1 MAARK
6 TQSSTKAA
14 PKPAP
19 VEEPQEVKEEDL
31 DVLEETEDEEDDDV
45 EMQARGVARRKGV
58 KTKAERRRE
67 FANWC
72 ANNKY
77 ASEAQ
82 IREALKTIVGA

>member
-6 TQSSTKAA
+6 TQASAKAA

-19 VEEPQEVKEEDL
+19 VEEPKEVKEEDL
-31 DVLEETEDEEDDDV
+31 DVLEEIEDEEDDDV
-45 EMQARGVARRKGV
+45 EMQSRGISRRKGV
-58 KTKAERRRE
+58 KTKAEKRRE

-82 IREALKTIVGA
+82 IQEAFKTIVGA

>member
-6 TQSSTKAA
+6 TQASAKAA
-14 PKPAP
+14 PKPAT
-19 VEEPQEVKEEDL
+19 VEEPAKVIEEDL
-31 DVLEETEDEEDDDV
+31 DVLEEIEDEEDGDV

-58 KTKAERRRE
+58 KTKAEKRRE

-77 ASEAQ
+77 ASQLQIQEAF
-82 IREALKTIVGA
+82 KTIVGA